1 MVARMRL
8 SGTFICTYIACL
20 VIPHSVLCKG
30 SLKSHAYCLVCP
42 TPHFHAQCMRMSS
55 MVLEK
60 NSDIFLEFM
69 PVDLDTGESLFPLR
83 QELNV

>member
-1 MVARMRL
+1 
-8 SGTFICTYIACL
+8 
-20 VIPHSVLCKG
+20 
-30 SLKSHAYCLVCP
+30 
-42 TPHFHAQCMRMSS
+42 